1 MSCARHG
8 WRAGARPETAG
19 VRAGILL
26 ILAAAV
32 AGCAVPAPPPDG
44 VRHVVLVWL
53 KEPGNPAHRRTVVEV
68 TRDLAHLPGVL
79 SVDAGP
85 VVPGDRP
92 IVDDSFDVGI
102 CFRFES
108 VAAMRR
114 YVVHPLHVK
123 LVKERLRPIVRR
135 LQVYD
140 FTIR

>member
-1 MSCARHG
+1 M
-8 WRAGARPETAG
+8 AGPDAWPRRPRYLIPA
-19 VRAGILL
+19 LL
-26 ILAAAV
+26 VVLAWGCAAAP
-32 AGCAVPAPPPDG
+32 PAPPGG

-68 TRDLAHLPGVL
+68 ARALADLPGVV

-85 VVPGDRP
+85 VVSSDRP

-114 YVVHPLHVK
+114 YVTHPRHVR

-135 LQVYD
+135 LRVYD
-140 FTIR
+140 FQVR